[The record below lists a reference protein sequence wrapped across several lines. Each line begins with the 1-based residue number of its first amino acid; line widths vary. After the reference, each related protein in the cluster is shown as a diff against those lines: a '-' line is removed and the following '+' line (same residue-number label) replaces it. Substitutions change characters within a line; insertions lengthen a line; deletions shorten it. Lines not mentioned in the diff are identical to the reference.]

1 MSDLQL
7 PAGTVERMSARSRVM
22 PCSAALLLLAV
33 ASCSNSES
41 AVNRRPHTGTAT
53 ASTVAGVQTVTIEAG
68 DDYRFHPST
77 IVVHP
82 GTVKIILK
90 HTGTGGPHDWSL
102 TGFPADFVPLTP
114 AGQTSQASFVAPSP
128 GKYQFVCTIHSR
140 QGQTGTLVVTP

>member
-1 MSDLQL
+1 
-7 PAGTVERMSARSRVM
+7 MSARRRAVC
-22 PCSAALLLLAV
+22 CSAAAVLAL
-33 ASCSNSES
+33 AACSNTES

-77 IVVHP
+77 IVVHR

-102 TGFPADFVPLTP
+102 TGFPADFVPVTA
-114 AGQTSQASFVAPSP
+114 AGQTSQATFVAPSP
-128 GKYQFVCTIHSR
+128 GKYQFVCTIHAK
-140 QGQTGTLVVTP
+140 QGQTGTLVVKP